1 MADCSCRIL
10 SLSSSKDDTLRF
22 LQSTFV
28 DASDLSIATDN
39 SSIIP
44 WTIAN
49 KYYTADVHF
58 EFHQLPDWRP
68 NNHELESVPAVVYTW
83 TAGVPYRENVQ
94 MISQCLSNHDFEVS
108 LAIRLPSTTAGG
120 EGTEDDEIDS
130 FLGSLGF
137 EFIDVQDLAKSSAYH
152 DHGGVSRAID
162 ALSTIMWPSM
172 IQTSSKG
179 RGLGL
184 LTTTHDTGEDL
195 SSLIATRSPGGRDR
209 MQQELEELERWL
221 EEDNSDGHF
230 DASEKIISNDPW
242 SAAATTGSLSP
253 TEDSSTQGPH
263 NNTFDDDFT
272 AFVSASASAA
282 DVETQSAQTSSE
294 RRTPPLPSFSFSSTF
309 TFDSVSDTSG
319 RSTPANEE
327 RDFSHLST
335 NASDLGV
342 SYRSLGSVSDFG
354 DPEAEEFHKH
364 EDLGDEIPSNAE
376 IAATSERIF
385 GATPLTFSPT
395 DGNDTRSLQENLPV
409 LSEVEVADPSE
420 ADLERFD
427 LQSMLSALQGLKEEI
442 AGMPDS
448 QERKRAAARVAL
460 GLVYGLDGNSN

>member
-1 MADCSCRIL
+1 MTDCSCRIL
-10 SLSSSKDDTLRF
+10 TLSTSKDDTLQF
-22 LQSTFV
+22 LQRLV
-28 DASDLSIATDN
+28 QSDLSITTDN
-39 SSIIP
+39 PSIIP

-58 EFHQLPDWRP
+58 EFHHLPDWTP

-83 TAGVPYRENVQ
+83 TTGESYRENVR
-94 MISQCLSNHDFEVS
+94 MISQRLSHHDFEVS
-108 LAIRLPSTTAGG
+108 LAIRLPSITAGG
-120 EGTEDDEIDS
+120 EDIEDEEIDS

-137 EFIDVQDLAKSSAYH
+137 EFIDVQDLAKSTVNH

-172 IQTSSKG
+172 VQNPSKG

-184 LTTTHDTGEDL
+184 LVTNRDTGEDL
-195 SSLIATRSPGGRDR
+195 SSLIAPPSPRGRDR
-209 MQQELEELERWL
+209 MQRELEDLERWL
-221 EEDNSDGHF
+221 DEDNFDGHL
-230 DASEKIISNDPW
+230 DASERTISNDPW

-253 TEDSSTQGPH
+253 TEDSSTHGPH
-263 NNTFDDDFT
+263 NNAFDDDFT
-272 AFVSASASAA
+272 AFVSTSATAA
-282 DVETQSAQTSSE
+282 DVETAQTSSE
-294 RRTPPLPSFSFSSTF
+294 RQIPPLPSLSFSSTF
-309 TFDSVSDTSG
+309 TFDSDSDTSG

-327 RDFSHLST
+327 HDFSRLSA

-354 DPEAEEFHKH
+354 DPEAEESHKH
-364 EDLGDEIPSNAE
+364 EDSDNEIPSIAE

-385 GATPLTFSPT
+385 GATQLTFSPT
-395 DGNDTRSLQENLPV
+395 DGNDTRSLQENPSV
-409 LSEVEVADPSE
+409 PSGFEAADPPE

-427 LQSMLSALQGLKEEI
+427 LQNMLSALQGLKEEI

-460 GLVYGLDGNSN
+460 GLVYGLDGTSD

>member
-10 SLSSSKDDTLRF
+10 TLSSSKDDTLQF
-22 LQSTFV
+22 LQRLV
-28 DASDLSIATDN
+28 QGDLPIATDN
-39 SSIIP
+39 SSTIIP

-49 KYYTADVHF
+49 KYYTAGVHF
-58 EFHQLPDWRP
+58 EVHKLPDWIP
-68 NNHELESVPAVVYTW
+68 NNHELESVPAVIYTW
-83 TAGVPYRENVQ
+83 NAGEPYRENAQ
-94 MISQCLSNHDFEVS
+94 MISQRLSHHDFEVS
-108 LAIRLPSTTAGG
+108 LAIRLPSTTAED
-120 EGTEDDEIDS
+120 EGAEDDEIDT

-137 EFIDVQDLAKSSAYH
+137 EFIDAQKSATSSAHH
-152 DHGGVSRAID
+152 DHGGVARAID

-184 LTTTHDTGEDL
+184 LATTRDTGEDL
-195 SSLIATRSPGGRDR
+195 SSLVATHTPGGRDR

-221 EEDNSDGHF
+221 DEDHSDGHF
-230 DASEKIISNDPW
+230 DASEKTISNDPW

-263 NNTFDDDFT
+263 NNAFDDDFT
-272 AFVSASASAA
+272 AFLSASASVV

-294 RRTPPLPSFSFSSTF
+294 RRVPPLPSLSFSSTF
-309 TFDSVSDTSG
+309 SFDSGSDSSG
-319 RSTPANEE
+319 RSTPANDEHDSS
-327 RDFSHLST
+327 RLH
-335 NASDLGV
+335 ADLGV

-354 DPEAEEFHKH
+354 DPEAEESHKH
-364 EDLGDEIPSNAE
+364 EDSGDDLPSNAE

-385 GATPLTFSPT
+385 GAIPLAFSPT
-395 DGNDTRSLQENLPV
+395 EGNDTRSLQENLP
-409 LSEVEVADPSE
+409 LPSEVEVADPLE

-460 GLVYGLDGNSN
+460 GLVYGLDGNSSSK

>member
-10 SLSSSKDDTLRF
+10 TLSSSKDDTLRF
-22 LQSTFV
+22 LQRLV
-28 DASDLSIATDN
+28 QSDLSITTDN

-58 EFHQLPDWRP
+58 EFQHLPDWIP

-83 TAGVPYRENVQ
+83 TVGESYRESVR
-94 MISQCLSNHDFEVS
+94 MISQRLSHHDFEVF
-108 LAIRLPSTTAGG
+108 LAIRLPSTTARS
-120 EGTEDDEIDS
+120 EDTEDDEIDT

-137 EFIDVQDLAKSSAYH
+137 EFIDVQDLAEYSAH
-152 DHGGVSRAID
+152 HNHGGVSRVID

-172 IQTSSKG
+172 VQTSSKG

-184 LTTTHDTGEDL
+184 LVTNRDTGEDL
-195 SSLIATRSPGGRDR
+195 SSLIATRSPGGSDC
-209 MQQELEELERWL
+209 MQRELEELERWFD
-221 EEDNSDGHF
+221 EDNFGGHR
-230 DASEKIISNDPW
+230 DASEKTISNDPW
-242 SAAATTGSLSP
+242 SAVATIGSLSP
-253 TEDSSTQGPH
+253 TEDSSTQSPH
-263 NNTFDDDFT
+263 NNAFDDDFT
-272 AFVSASASAA
+272 AFVSASAAA
-282 DVETQSAQTSSE
+282 VDVETQSARTSSE
-294 RRTPPLPSFSFSSTF
+294 RRIPPLPSLSFSSTF
-309 TFDSVSDTSG
+309 TFDSGSDTSG

-327 RDFSHLST
+327 HNFSHLSA

-354 DPEAEEFHKH
+354 DLKAEESHKH
-364 EDLGDEIPSNAE
+364 EDSGDEMPSNAE
-376 IAATSERIF
+376 IAATSKRIF
-385 GATPLTFSPT
+385 GATPLAFSST
-395 DGNDTRSLQENLPV
+395 DRNDTSSLQENLFVP
-409 LSEVEVADPSE
+409 SEVEAADPSE

-427 LQSMLSALQGLKEEI
+427 LQRMLSALQGLKEEI

-460 GLVYGLDGNSN
+460 GLVYGLDGNSD

>member
-1 MADCSCRIL
+1 MTDCSCRIL
-10 SLSSSKDDTLRF
+10 TLSSSKDETLQF
-22 LQSTFV
+22 LQGLVQSN
-28 DASDLSIATDN
+28 LSIATDN
-39 SSIIP
+39 PSIIP

-49 KYYTADVHF
+49 KYYTAEVHF
-58 EFHQLPDWRP
+58 KFHHLPDWTP
-68 NNHELESVPAVVYTW
+68 NDHELESVPAVVYTW
-83 TAGVPYRENVQ
+83 AVGEPYRENVQ
-94 MISQCLSNHDFEVS
+94 MISQHLSHHNFEVY
-108 LAIRLPSTTAGG
+108 LAIRLPSTTAEC
-120 EGTEDDEIDS
+120 EGIEDDEIDS

-137 EFIDVQDLAKSSAYH
+137 EFIDAQDLAKSSVHH

-179 RGLGL
+179 RGLCL
-184 LTTTHDTGEDL
+184 FVTSHDTGEDL
-195 SSLIATRSPGGRDR
+195 SSLIATRSPGGCDR
-209 MQQELEELERWL
+209 MQRELEELERWFD
-221 EEDNSDGHF
+221 EDNSDGHL
-230 DASEKIISNDPW
+230 DASEKTMSNDPW
-242 SAAATTGSLSP
+242 SAAATTSSLSP
-253 TEDSSTQGPH
+253 IEDSSIQGSH

-294 RRTPPLPSFSFSSTF
+294 KRIPPIPSLSFSSTF
-309 TFDSVSDTSG
+309 TFNSGSDTSG

-327 RDFSHLST
+327 DDFSRLSA

-342 SYRSLGSVSDFG
+342 SYRSLGSVPDLG
-354 DPEAEEFHKH
+354 DPEAEESHKY
-364 EDLGDEIPSNAE
+364 EDSDDEMPSNAE

-385 GATPLTFSPT
+385 GTSPTFSST
-395 DGNDTRSLQENLPV
+395 NGNDTRSLQGNLPV
-409 LSEVEVADPSE
+409 PSEVEATDPSE

-427 LQSMLSALQGLKEEI
+427 LQSILSTLQGLKEEI

-460 GLVYGLDGNSN
+460 GLVYGLDGHPD

>member
-1 MADCSCRIL
+1 MADNSCRIL
-10 SLSSSKDDTLRF
+10 TLSSSKDDTLQF
-22 LQSTFV
+22 LQRLVQNDHSTN
-28 DASDLSIATDN
+28 TN
-39 SSIIP
+39 NPSIIP

-58 EFHQLPDWRP
+58 EVHQLPEWRP
-68 NNHELESVPAVVYTW
+68 SDHELESVPAVLYTW
-83 TAGVPYRENVQ
+83 TAGEPYRENAQ
-94 MISQCLSNHDFEVS
+94 MISQRLSHHDFEVS

-120 EGTEDDEIDS
+120 EGTEDDEMDS

-137 EFIDVQDLAKSSAYH
+137 EFIDARDSTSSAHH
-152 DHGGVSRAID
+152 DRGGVARAID

-179 RGLGL
+179 RGHGL
-184 LTTTHDTGEDL
+184 LGMTHGTGEDL
-195 SSLIATRSPGGRDR
+195 NSLIATRPPGGRDR

-221 EEDNSDGHF
+221 DEDNSDGRL
-230 DASEKIISNDPW
+230 DASKKNISNDPW

-253 TEDSSTQGPH
+253 TEDPSTPCPH
-263 NNTFDDDFT
+263 NHAFDDDFT
-272 AFVSASASAA
+272 AFVSASPSVA
-282 DVETQSAQTSSE
+282 DAETQPAQISSE
-294 RRTPPLPSFSFSSTF
+294 RPVPPLPLLRFSSTF
-309 TFDSVSDTSG
+309 TFDSGFDTSG
-319 RSTPANEE
+319 RSTPVNDEHEYSRLTA
-327 RDFSHLST
+327 

-354 DPEAEEFHKH
+354 DTEAEEPHKQ
-364 EDLGDEIPSNAE
+364 EDSDDEMPSNAE
-376 IAATSERIF
+376 ITATSKRIF
-385 GATPLTFSPT
+385 GATPLVFSP
-395 DGNDTRSLQENLPV
+395 NDENDIRSLQENLP
-409 LSEVEVADPSE
+409 LPSEVEVADPSE
-420 ADLERFD
+420 ADLERLD

>member
-1 MADCSCRIL
+1 MTDCSCRIL
-10 SLSSSKDDTLRF
+10 TLSSSKDGTLQF
-22 LQSTFV
+22 LQRLV
-28 DASDLSIATDN
+28 QSDLSIATDN
-39 SSIIP
+39 PSIIP

-58 EFHQLPDWRP
+58 KFHHLLDWTP

-83 TAGVPYRENVQ
+83 TAGEPYRENVRTV
-94 MISQCLSNHDFEVS
+94 SQRLSHHDFEVS
-108 LAIRLPSTTAGG
+108 LAIRLPSTTATG

-137 EFIDVQDLAKSSAYH
+137 EFIDVQDLAKSSTHH
-152 DHGGVSRAID
+152 DHGGVSRVID

-172 IQTSSKG
+172 VQTSSKG

-184 LTTTHDTGEDL
+184 LVTNPDSGEDL
-195 SSLIATRSPGGRDR
+195 SSLIATCSPGGRDR
-209 MQQELEELERWL
+209 MQRELEELERWFD
-221 EEDNSDGHF
+221 EDNFDGHL
-230 DASEKIISNDPW
+230 DASEKTMSNDPW

-263 NNTFDDDFT
+263 SNTFDDDFT
-272 AFVSASASAA
+272 AFVSTSATAA
-282 DVETQSAQTSSE
+282 DVEAQSAQTSSE
-294 RRTPPLPSFSFSSTF
+294 RRIPPLPPLNFNSTF
-309 TFDSVSDTSG
+309 TFDSGSDTSG

-327 RDFSHLST
+327 HNFSRLSA

-354 DPEAEEFHKH
+354 DPEADGSH
-364 EDLGDEIPSNAE
+364 EHDDSGDEMPSNAE
-376 IAATSERIF
+376 IAATSKRIF
-385 GATPLTFSPT
+385 GATPLAFSST
-395 DGNDTRSLQENLPV
+395 DGNDTCLLQENLSVP
-409 LSEVEVADPSE
+409 SKVEAVDPSE

-427 LQSMLSALQGLKEEI
+427 LQRMLSALQGLKEEI

-460 GLVYGLDGNSN
+460 GLVYGLDGNSD

>member
-10 SLSSSKDDTLRF
+10 TLSSSKDDTLQF
-22 LQSTFV
+22 LQRLV
-28 DASDLSIATDN
+28 QSDLSIATDN

-58 EFHQLPDWRP
+58 EFHHLPDWTP

-83 TAGVPYRENVQ
+83 TVGEPYRENVQ
-94 MISQCLSNHDFEVS
+94 MISQRLSHHDFEVS
-108 LAIRLPSTTAGG
+108 LAIRLPSTTARG
-120 EGTEDDEIDS
+120 EGTDDDEIDS

-137 EFIDVQDLAKSSAYH
+137 EFIDVQDLAKSSAHH
-152 DHGGVSRAID
+152 DHGGVSRVID

-172 IQTSSKG
+172 VQTSSKG

-184 LTTTHDTGEDL
+184 LVTNPDTGEDL
-195 SSLIATRSPGGRDR
+195 SSLIATSAPGGRDR
-209 MQQELEELERWL
+209 MQRELEELERWFD
-221 EEDNSDGHF
+221 EDNFGGHL
-230 DASEKIISNDPW
+230 DAREKTMSNDPW

-253 TEDSSTQGPH
+253 TEDPSTQGPH

-272 AFVSASASAA
+272 AFVSASAAAA
-282 DVETQSAQTSSE
+282 DVEAQSAQTSSE
-294 RRTPPLPSFSFSSTF
+294 IRIPPLPSLNFDSTF
-309 TFDSVSDTSG
+309 TFDSGSDTSG

-327 RDFSHLST
+327 HNFSRLSA

-354 DPEAEEFHKH
+354 DPEAEGSEHDDSGN
-364 EDLGDEIPSNAE
+364 EMPSNAE
-376 IAATSERIF
+376 IAATSKRIF
-385 GATPLTFSPT
+385 GATPLAFSST
-395 DGNDTRSLQENLPV
+395 DANNTCSLQENLSVP
-409 LSEVEVADPSE
+409 SEVEAADPSE

-427 LQSMLSALQGLKEEI
+427 LQRMLSALQGLKEEI

-460 GLVYGLDGNSN
+460 GLVYGLDGNSD

>member
-10 SLSSSKDDTLRF
+10 TLSYSKDDTLQF
-22 LQSTFV
+22 LQRLV
-28 DASDLSIATDN
+28 QSDLSTATDN

-58 EFHQLPDWRP
+58 EFHHLPDWTP

-83 TAGVPYRENVQ
+83 TVGEPYRENVQ
-94 MISQCLSNHDFEVS
+94 MISQRLSHHDFEVS
-108 LAIRLPSTTAGG
+108 LAIRLPSTTVGG
-120 EGTEDDEIDS
+120 EDTEDDEIDP

-137 EFIDVQDLAKSSAYH
+137 EFIDVQDLAKSSVHH
-152 DHGGVSRAID
+152 DHSGISRAID

-172 IQTSSKG
+172 VQTPSKG

-184 LTTTHDTGEDL
+184 LLTNRDMGEDL
-195 SSLIATRSPGGRDR
+195 SNLITTPSPGGGDR
-209 MQQELEELERWL
+209 MQRELEDLERWL
-221 EEDNSDGHF
+221 DEDDFDGHL
-230 DASEKIISNDPW
+230 DASEKTISNDPW

-253 TEDSSTQGPH
+253 TEDSSTYGPR
-263 NNTFDDDFT
+263 NDTFDDDFT
-272 AFVSASASAA
+272 AFVSASATLAE
-282 DVETQSAQTSSE
+282 VETQFAQTSSE
-294 RRTPPLPSFSFSSTF
+294 RRIPPLPSLSFSSTF
-309 TFDSVSDTSG
+309 TFDSGSDTSG

-327 RDFSHLST
+327 HNFSRLS
-335 NASDLGV
+335 ADVSDLGV
-342 SYRSLGSVSDFG
+342 SYRSLGSISDFG
-354 DPEAEEFHKH
+354 DPEADESHKH
-364 EDLGDEIPSNAE
+364 EDSGDEIPSNAE

-385 GATPLTFSPT
+385 GATHLTFSPT
-395 DGNDTRSLQENLPV
+395 DGNDTRSLQKNLSV
-409 LSEVEVADPSE
+409 GFEAADPSE

-448 QERKRAAARVAL
+448 RERKRAAARVAL
-460 GLVYGLDGNSN
+460 GLVYGLDENSN

>member
-10 SLSSSKDDTLRF
+10 ILSSSKDDTLQF
-22 LQSTFV
+22 LQRL
-28 DASDLSIATDN
+28 AHSDLPIATDN
-39 SSIIP
+39 SFTIP
-44 WTIAN
+44 WTITN

-58 EFHQLPDWRP
+58 EFHHLPYWTP

-83 TAGVPYRENVQ
+83 TVGEPYRENVQ
-94 MISQCLSNHDFEVS
+94 MISQRLSHHDFEVS
-108 LAIRLPSTTAGG
+108 LAIRLPSTTPGG
-120 EGTEDDEIDS
+120 KDTEDDEIDS

-137 EFIDVQDLAKSSAYH
+137 EFIDVQDLAKSSDHH

-172 IQTSSKG
+172 VQTSKG

-184 LTTTHDTGEDL
+184 LTTNRDTGEDL

-209 MQQELEELERWL
+209 MQRELEELERWL
-221 EEDNSDGHF
+221 DEDNFEGHLHT
-230 DASEKIISNDPW
+230 SEKTISNDPW

-253 TEDSSTQGPH
+253 TEDSSTQGLYNH
-263 NNTFDDDFT
+263 TFDDDFT

-282 DVETQSAQTSSE
+282 DAGTQLAQVSSE
-294 RRTPPLPSFSFSSTF
+294 RQIPPLPSLSFSSTF
-309 TFDSVSDTSG
+309 TFDSGSDTSG

-327 RDFSHLST
+327 HDFSRLSA
-335 NASDLGV
+335 NASDLGI

-354 DPEAEEFHKH
+354 DPEAEESHKH
-364 EDLGDEIPSNAE
+364 EDSSDEMPSNAE

-385 GATPLTFSPT
+385 GATSLAFSPT
-395 DGNDTRSLQENLPV
+395 DENDVGSLQGDLSVP
-409 LSEVEVADPSE
+409 SEVETADPPE
-420 ADLERFD
+420 TDLERFD

-460 GLVYGLDGNSN
+460 GLVYGLNGNSD